1 MNSVKYNKGS
11 QVSQKSIT
19 VEPPKGY
26 HWMEERGRYFL
37 MKGDYK
43 LTLGLLQNKIQTRKP
58 RIMKSKKD
66 ACYNKVKARYSVWP
80 SYASGAL
87 AKCRGGRRC

>member
-1 MNSVKYNKGS
+1 MNPVKYNKGGKLKI
-11 QVSQKSIT
+11 SQKSMS

-43 LTLGLLQNKIQTRKP
+43 PHPG
-58 RIMKSKKD
+58 
-66 ACYNKVKARYSVWP
+66 AVAKAKFKLVNH
-80 SYASGAL
+80 G
-87 AKCRGGRRC
+87 